1 MAISKIL
8 GLSIEP
14 SITIGTV
21 LLGIINVGSWVSTY
35 QHAQDDLA
43 QLKISQQK
51 LETLVTDTFTKL
63 ENAQKQIAQETAQA
77 LKEEVLRREAS
88 ENQRNAQIDR
98 IQEKIDQV
106 LERKKTER
114 DGPANLPDIY
124 KAN

>member
-1 MAISKIL
+1 M
-8 GLSIEP
+8 
-14 SITIGTV
+14 
-21 LLGIINVGSWVSTY
+21 GSWVSTY